1 MAEAMFESVRDGI
14 FSFHEDP
21 GPERQRHHLHAAHVK
36 DTIFMMPTPMVLLNV
51 VDQLNMADH
60 DIKGHLYEYMLS
72 KIATAGQNG
81 QFCTSRHIIDL
92 MVKLVAIRLASIWM
106 SQISGAF
113 RLLVGFAHLWTFGQG
128 ALFGFT
134 QLYTGIHR
142 LGGAAPLLTAS
153 LRPDASGRKTRTY
166 EYGASVG

>member
-1 MAEAMFESVRDGI
+1 MGTTIWRRLGRDNCRRRYTW
-14 FSFHEDP
+14 FRVCSKRRRYSH
-21 GPERQRHHLHAAHVK
+21 RHAIRRDR
-36 DTIFMMPTPMVLLNV
+36 DT
-51 VDQLNMADH
+51 
-60 DIKGHLYEYMLS
+60 KGDLYEPLLS

-134 QLYTGIHR
+134 RSYTGIHR

-153 LRPDASGRKTRTY
+153 LRPDAPGRKTRTY